1 MQDEKRGGG
10 EGFDP
15 GRYDYI
21 NPGTRDNHA
30 IATSIRMAPIMQN
43 PGPTPQWLAVK
54 EGTGWLE
61 KGICELNVSCLW
73 SPVENGGKY
82 GKQGG
87 CKRGFLRVCKR
98 GREKKTQSERVGES
112 DDLAEI
118 CDKGSNLSR
127 LTQGTPREN
136 WTKRT

>member
-1 MQDEKRGGG
+1 MIYTAKTCKTKKGGGG

-54 EGTGWLE
+54 EGTG
-61 KGICELNVSCLW
+61 V
-73 SPVENGGKY
+73 
-82 GKQGG
+82 
-87 CKRGFLRVCKR
+87 
-98 GREKKTQSERVGES
+98 VGEGYMRVEC
-112 DDLAEI
+112 L
-118 CDKGSNLSR
+118 LSMEPRGERRKVWQARR
-127 LTQGTPREN
+127 L
-136 WTKRT
+136 